1 MKRHFDAD
9 LDDLRARLLRMG
21 GREGGRER
29 GAILTG
35 GGEVMRFAFLLALL
49 LSSTASATITTSE
62 IVEDRAQRD
71 GRRYITER
79 HVDSSGAVWRITCLA
94 PAAANASTIMAA
106 RVTQLEADAKAG
118 EVATNLANALSDQT
132 PAPTFVFSTQ
142 AELAAAVRAAFKTAR
157 GRDAVRLGWYVESF
171 NMTNNQLANLF
182 GITAL
187 QAATLQV
194 RLDDLAAKYNGMQ
207 QEAGE

>member
-1 MKRHFDAD
+1 
-9 LDDLRARLLRMG
+9 
-21 GREGGRER
+21 
-29 GAILTG
+29 
-35 GGEVMRFAFLLALL
+35 MRFAFLLALL